1 MKTKTPL
8 IFDLDE
14 TVINSKHRTPNNP
27 DGTLNLQAYRANH
40 NRKNVF
46 KDSLL
51 PIARLMKK
59 AKIAGYKIVILTA
72 RDMAKYDYDYL
83 KFHKLEADLILSR
96 DKAGID
102 HYNFNDGDY
111 KKHFIEMHNLK
122 HGLMIDDSAKV
133 KTALRGIGMPVLCAH
148 KLNARLSK

>member
-1 MKTKTPL
+1 MKTPL

-27 DGTLNLQAYRANH
+27 DGTLNLAAYRANH

-51 PIARLMKK
+51 PIVRLMKK
-59 AKIAGYKIVILTA
+59 AKKAGYEIVIFTA
-72 RDMAKYDYDYL
+72 RDMAKFDYHYL
-83 KFHKLEADLILSR
+83 NFHGLHADLILSR
-96 DKAGID
+96 DKAGLE

-111 KKHFIEMHNLK
+111 KAHFIKMHNLQ
-122 HGLMIDDSAKV
+122 HGIMIDDSPKV
-133 KTALRGIGMPVLCAH
+133 KTALRAIGMTVLCAH
-148 KLNARLSK
+148 KLNARLA